1 MHVFVRILRSPA
13 AMPDKDKVALEA
25 EAKAADD
32 KANLAFDKFTEFAL
46 ESCGQDYQDELKDG
60 FLTKEQVKKL
70 MSILNEKVMPRGSSL
85 DAIAEVEK
93 LFKGESRVSSEAFRN
108 IEGKAAKYGSITWE
122 QLKQLI
128 IIFNETVGNRLTE
141 EELEDYRC
149 EALGGRVSMEDF
161 EKCVADNSRE
171 FGQVI
176 PITTAIRRIVAD
188 CRCHGL

>member
-1 MHVFVRILRSPA
+1 
-13 AMPDKDKVALEA
+13 MPDKVALEA
-25 EAKAADD
+25 AAKAADD
-32 KANLAFDKFTEFAL
+32 KANRAFDKFTEFAL
-46 ESCGQDYQDELKDG
+46 ESCGQDYQDELKANKGG

-128 IIFNETVGNRLTE
+128 IIFNEKVGSCLTE
-141 EELEDYRC
+141 EDLEAYRC

-161 EKCVADNSRE
+161 EKCAAANSRA